1 MLRVTPARAQTP
13 SQAFQSTLIVH
24 LAFTA
29 SILIYV
35 LCGETIRW
43 SDPEFVGRGY
53 GPDWIGDNLAWV
65 RLGVLAYAAA
75 NAAPLHLIY
84 NRDWYRDKIIA
95 KSDKEPVIALS
106 GALMTSHITKVATVV
121 SVGVIG
127 LVLYVLTSERL
138 DLYVFNGI
146 ALAGLLFIWP
156 KRSEGDVQ
164 GGRVGR
170 TAFRYQRPSRCQS
183 AAGSIPVPI
192 TIDLSYSGARLLS

>member
-1 MLRVTPARAQTP
+1 MLRLTPARPQTP

-53 GPDWIGDNLAWV
+53 GPDWIGDNLAWL

-75 NAAPLHLIY
+75 NAAPLLLIY
-84 NRDWYRDKIIA
+84 NRDWHRDKIIA

-156 KRSEGDVQ
+156 KRSEWES
-164 GGRVGR
+164 
-170 TAFRYQRPSRCQS
+170 AFRRHALTNP
-183 AAGSIPVPI
+183 AIPADPWQV
-192 TIDLSYSGARLLS
+192 TG